1 MKILHST
8 LISLVLLFFF
18 TGSSFSTVQAQSDEV
33 TIQTVI
39 HLLGYV
45 ALDYPEAVEDG
56 VIIDEQ
62 EYEEQVE
69 FSEQAYVMTEEGDFL
84 AGEQKASMLSQ
95 MMDLRKLIENKASAE
110 EIHELASNINLQI
123 IKITG
128 VVTSPR
134 IWPDLDYGRELYMA
148 TCATCH
154 GDQGHGDGPGGEGL
168 EPEPSDFHDD
178 DLMDNFSPYQAYNSI
193 KLGIPGTAMIAY
205 TQYSESEIW
214 DLAFYVESLKF
225 GPDAEESEELRAAF
239 REAYGLIDL
248 QTVANLTNNQL
259 QDSLGKVSDNA
270 EAMLRALRTL
280 QPVGENAVSSLTIAE
295 DGLNAALASYIAGE
309 RKLARTQA
317 INAYLEGIE
326 PVEARLRARDA
337 AFVIQIEEQMFKVR
351 QAIEKDLGIE
361 VLEEETA
368 KALSL
373 ISQADDMT
381 KDHKLNYWLTFLIA
395 GTIFLREGI
404 EAFLII
410 AVILAL
416 IRRAGATKALAW
428 LHGGWITA
436 VVMGVVGWFLSD
448 YIIQFGGRNRE
459 LMEGIVALLAVAILL
474 YVGFWLHSKTEAKEW
489 TRFIRDR
496 IGGLLERDKMFGLAA
511 FAFMVVFREAFEVIL
526 FLQAVSLEADASNQS
541 AIGLGVLAATVLII
555 LIAVAFLKYSKM
567 IPVRKLF
574 LYSSFVIVLLAIMLM
589 GKGIHALQECGYIA
603 VTSLPTY
610 LRAEWLGIYPTVQ
623 TIGAQVALIIL
634 IIFIYFFQQ
643 RRGRAELE
651 HA

>member
-1 MKILHST
+1 MKILYST
-8 LISLVLLFFF
+8 LTSLVFLILL

-84 AGEQKASMLSQ
+84 AGEQKVSMLSQ

-168 EPEPSDFHDD
+168 EPKPSDFHDD

-205 TQYSESEIW
+205 TQYSGSEIW

-225 GPDAEESEELRAAF
+225 ETDAEESEELRAAF
-239 REAYGLIDL
+239 REAYDLIDL
-248 QTVANLTNNQL
+248 QTVANFTNNQL
-259 QDSLGKVSDNA
+259 LDSLGKVSENA
-270 EAMLRALRTL
+270 ETMLRALRTL

-351 QAIEKDLGIE
+351 QAIEKDLGVE
-361 VLEEETA
+361 ALEEETA

-373 ISQADDMT
+373 ISQADDMM

-416 IRRAGATKALAW
+416 IRRAGATKALPW

-436 VVMGVVGWFLSD
+436 VVMGILGWFLSD

-541 AIGLGVLAATVLII
+541 AIGLGVLAATVLIV

-603 VTSLPTY
+603 VTSMPSF

>member
-1 MKILHST
+1 MKILYST
-8 LISLVLLFFF
+8 LTSLVFLILL

-84 AGEQKASMLSQ
+84 AGEQKVSMLSQ

-168 EPEPSDFHDD
+168 EPKPSDFHDD

-205 TQYSESEIW
+205 TQHSGSEIW

-225 GPDAEESEELRAAF
+225 ETDAEESEELRAAF
-239 REAYGLIDL
+239 REAYDLIDL
-248 QTVANLTNNQL
+248 QTVANFTNNQL
-259 QDSLGKVSDNA
+259 LDSLGKVSENA
-270 EAMLRALRTL
+270 ETMLRALRTL

-351 QAIEKDLGIE
+351 QAIEKDLGVE
-361 VLEEETA
+361 ALEEETA

-373 ISQADDMT
+373 ISQADDMM

-416 IRRAGATKALAW
+416 IRRAGATKALPW

-436 VVMGVVGWFLSD
+436 VVMGILGWFLSD

-541 AIGLGVLAATVLII
+541 AIGLGVLAATVLIV

-603 VTSLPTY
+603 VTSMPSF